1 MPATSSV
8 SLQTMHGRPGKYAAE
23 AGCGWADAHPTPG
36 ANSWEVYQDEL
47 VQYPATAVT
56 TRRKKPLTIAGKIA
70 CGRSELVVMLYGTVI
85 ARKSS
90 AGADRR
96 THLAG

>member
-1 MPATSSV
+1 
-8 SLQTMHGRPGKYAAE
+8 
-23 AGCGWADAHPTPG
+23 
-36 ANSWEVYQDEL
+36 

-90 AGADRR
+90 DLLPGLIGGRIWLAR
-96 THLAG
+96 HLSNWQDGYYY

>member
-1 MPATSSV
+1 
-8 SLQTMHGRPGKYAAE
+8 
-23 AGCGWADAHPTPG
+23 
-36 ANSWEVYQDEL
+36 

-70 CGRSELVVMLYGTVI
+70 CGRSKLAVMLYGTVI

-90 AGADRR
+90 AGLIGGRIWLAR
-96 THLAG
+96 HLSNWQDGYYY